1 MTAAGRIGGLP
12 PFAPF
17 ALEQWQSEHEQNVDI
32 NIADSGVRP
41 LTIRELLELAG
52 DPSGFLDVELH
63 YPEVNGSRR
72 LRTLIA
78 GLYDGVSADQV
89 LVTVGGAEA
98 NAIAVETLVRPGDE
112 VVVMSPSYAQVEG
125 LARNRGAVVRTF
137 ALDPDR
143 AWALDLE
150 AFAAAVTPE
159 TRLVALTNPNNPTG
173 HVMSAAELDA
183 VVDIVRAAGCWLL
196 ADEVY
201 RGSEIDT
208 DLETPTLL
216 GRYERVVSVNSLSKA
231 YGLSGLRVGW
241 IVAPAE
247 LITELW
253 RRHEYATISTS
264 SPAMHLAELALDA
277 DVRGRLLQRNRTLI
291 RSTAAVLRTWVDAN
305 DDVVGLVSPKATAL
319 AFVRLQTGEPSRS
332 FAERLRVGASVLVAP
347 GDCFGLDDHVRITH
361 GLAPERL
368 DDALDRIAA
377 TLRAPLASG
386 RC

>member
-1 MTAAGRIGGLP
+1 M
-12 PFAPF
+12 
-17 ALEQWQSEHEQNVDI
+17 
-32 NIADSGVRP
+32 
-41 LTIRELLELAG
+41 
-52 DPSGFLDVELH
+52 
-63 YPEVNGSRR
+63 
-72 LRTLIA
+72 
-78 GLYDGVSADQV
+78 
-89 LVTVGGAEA
+89 
-98 NAIAVETLVRPGDE
+98 
-112 VVVMSPSYAQVEG
+112 
-125 LARNRGAVVRTF
+125 
-137 ALDPDR
+137 
-143 AWALDLE
+143 
-150 AFAAAVTPE
+150 
-159 TRLVALTNPNNPTG
+159 
-173 HVMSAAELDA
+173 
-183 VVDIVRAAGCWLL
+183 RAAGCWLL

-208 DLETPTLL
+208 DLETPTLF
-216 GRYERVVSVNSLSKA
+216 GRLRTSRLASTVLSKA

-264 SPAMHLAELALDA
+264 SPAMHLAELALA
-277 DVRGRLLQRNRTLI
+277 GDVRGRLLERNRTLI

-368 DDALDRIAA
+368 DDALDRIAP
-377 TLRAPLASG
+377 RHSG
-386 RC
+386 RLSHRAVARARRR